1 VLFTSRGT
9 AVPAYGP
16 IPPGADF
23 YDTSLKTP
31 RLQPDAASR
40 LLREA
45 GHASGLRV
53 SLLFNAGWGFFGE
66 LAQAFKADLAKV
78 GVTVDLQAAP
88 GYRELVA
95 DVRQGRGDLFIYSWF
110 SLFTD
115 PEIFLGP
122 LFQTGSVDNLTAYAN
137 PRVDALLEQARGPA
151 LEPAA
156 RIELYRRAQRMIVDD
171 APMVFLFHEVRVSGY
186 NTRVTGLELNVHS
199 LPIDRFARVELH
211 PE

>member
-1 VLFTSRGT
+1 
-9 AVPAYGP
+9 
-16 IPPGADF
+16 
-23 YDTSLKTP
+23 
-31 RLQPDAASR
+31 
-40 LLREA
+40 
-45 GHASGLRV
+45 V
-53 SLLFNAGWGFFGE
+53 S
-66 LAQAFKADLAKV
+66 
-78 GVTVDLQAAP
+78 VDLQATP

-122 LFQTGSVDNLTAYAN
+122 LFQTGSVDNLTVHAN